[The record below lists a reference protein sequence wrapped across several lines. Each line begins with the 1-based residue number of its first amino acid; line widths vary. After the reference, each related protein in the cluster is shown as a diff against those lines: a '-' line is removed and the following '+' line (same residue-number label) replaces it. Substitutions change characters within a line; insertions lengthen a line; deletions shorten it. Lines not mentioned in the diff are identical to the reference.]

1 MKKLDLIAVPILVNG
16 EKLIRHFETI
26 DVPLKRYFILDN
38 SMGKDPSVGK
48 AIKDIINR
56 KPDHIDEIIV
66 CSLPQNVG
74 FSGAINLIIRQNT
87 DCNHWIVTGFDWWVK
102 PGEWQKLLKRIDII
116 PFGATL
122 ALGNDQMCG
131 IVFTPTLLK
140 RVGYFDENFFPGY
153 FEDNDYRY
161 RIKLTNTKITSIPLL
176 AEHQTSSTLNS
187 SDKFKQ
193 KNNVSFQENYNYYI
207 SKWGGPPN
215 HEIYITPFNKNL
227 PVDYWHYN
235 PERSQSLRWI

>member
-1 MKKLDLIAVPILVNG
+1 
-16 EKLIRHFETI
+16 
-26 DVPLKRYFILDN
+26 
-38 SMGKDPSVGK
+38 MGKDPTVQD
-48 AIKDIINR
+48 AIDHIIKN
-56 KPDHIDEIIV
+56 KPDHINEIAV
-66 CSLPQNVG
+66 CKAYQNTG
-74 FSGAINLIIRQNT
+74 FSGAVNWIVRQNT
-87 DCNHWIVTGFDWWVK
+87 DCKHWIITGFDWWVAS
-102 PGEWQKLLKRIDII
+102 GQWQRVLNQVDLL
-116 PFGATL
+116 PFGAML
-122 ALGNDQMCG
+122 GEGNDEMCG
-131 IVFTPTLLK
+131 IVLNSMLLN

>member
-1 MKKLDLIAVPILVNG
+1 MKQLDLIAVPILVDG
-16 EKLIRHFETI
+16 TKLITHFNTI
-26 DVPLKRYFILDN
+26 DIPLKRYFILDN
-38 SMGKDPSVGK
+38 SMGKDPTVQD
-48 AIKDIINR
+48 AIDHIIKI
-56 KPDHIDEIIV
+56 KPDHINEIAV
-66 CSLPQNVG
+66 CKAYQNTG
-74 FSGAINLIIRQNT
+74 FSGAVNWIVRQNT
-87 DCNHWIVTGFDWWVK
+87 DCKHWIITGFDWWVVS
-102 PGEWQKLLKRIDII
+102 GQWQRVLNQVDLL
-116 PFGATL
+116 PFGAML
-122 ALGNDQMCG
+122 GEGNDEMCG
-131 IVFTPTLLK
+131 IVLNSMLLN

>member
-1 MKKLDLIAVPILVNG
+1 MKQLDLIAVPILVDG
-16 EKLIRHFETI
+16 TKLITHFNTI
-26 DVPLKRYFILDN
+26 DIPLKRYFILDN
-38 SMGKDPSVGK
+38 SMGKDPTVQD
-48 AIKDIINR
+48 AIDHIIKN
-56 KPDHIDEIIV
+56 KPDHINEIAV
-66 CSLPQNVG
+66 CKAYQNTG
-74 FSGAINLIIRQNT
+74 FSGAVNWIVRQNT
-87 DCNHWIVTGFDWWVK
+87 DCKHWIITGFDWWVVS
-102 PGEWQKLLKRIDII
+102 GQWQRVLNQVDLL
-116 PFGATL
+116 PFGAML
-122 ALGNDQMCG
+122 GEGNDEMCG
-131 IVFTPTLLK
+131 IVLNSMLLN